1 MLGSKMK
8 QVRFQSTLES
18 VAEHPFDPLMSHQ
31 THTEPIPH
39 YWSPREDDPY
49 TITKSRTS
57 TFHLVGNGAY
67 TDTKG
72 ERFSKVVL
80 WNSYQADEI
89 SCFALPQQ
97 DSETMAAQIYSKND
111 LLRMRQ
117 APAEVE
123 LQKNLRNKLKGK
135 VDLSRGHRKLGRI
148 PEEPR
153 EVPVERALALAPTSV
168 RQLDGTDSEW
178 KYRGRSDS
186 EDAQPQPISAPT
198 GIAAQRDE
206 GFQRFYRAVVSP
218 THVRVTAGGRIVP
231 NNRATFSPNP
241 KWAKDKPMSDN
252 APSHRVA
259 VQGQTEPSSF
269 QFPHVMPQMYPGFA
283 PGPGVGPVPPP
294 YTFIPWNMGMGGVG
308 MSMGANFGMPIAPT
322 PVVGANPALKKHRD
336 ATSSEQQSE
345 SGTIEKEASAA
356 SPLDFYDHTR
366 SLLLNNQW
374 MIPPTAPFY
383 PVPLAPSHGFN
394 GMAIPAPSAAPGG
407 GNRDMAN
414 AKKSDQSMENKGPH
428 HPSFSRMAT
437 AGTASQPNSSNLP
450 ISSIRPSEI
459 TRRHLD
465 ILRARLR
472 YLEDQLQF
480 NKHQIDERAV
490 ENDAQLARQF
500 IQQFET
506 NFEMQYNLEES
517 FYPKSKEMEAQRSYD
532 ATTPKPSEN
541 LNHQNLATAN
551 NCRPGSDYSEFCQNA
566 LSGEAKLHHG
576 SQTASD
582 SSLYRQA
589 LGGNLKRQKSET
601 RFGSGI
607 NSTKSVSAFAGSQP
621 LTGSLRSSRSG
632 TEKSRL
638 PLDAALAPPFQPRSE
653 TMLQTYDNT
662 FANSAGGFVKPG
674 SGVEAVNNPV
684 ASLSGEKVSWEALS
698 TPYVPQEDRVPY
710 LVGHL
715 PNGIGMDR
723 AQVTDFTYERELTED
738 ELRARHMYWGKAP
751 HDLQKG
757 LPKFNGKDFFPPSP
771 VKDHSADSTITRK
784 VPTQAG
790 KKAMSTL
797 QEQTLASDPFK
808 LLGQSGHLF
817 SRDGPGNST
826 QSETLP
832 GPEHN
837 LLRAAVAGAHH
848 DYGGPLKRGGNSLDE
863 LAAKN
868 PFRLAKL
875 PVVDPKESSSSD
887 EYDED
892 RELLFKGRKAM
903 QQAKYASTSLQSR
916 SAIVL
921 TMDNRTHNR
930 IWSSM
935 LNKGNS
941 SAGAVPGA
949 VSTTTAQG
957 VLPQYSGHATA
968 SLTPTISNNKASSR
982 TNLAKSNDAYPVKTN
997 EVLQGHQSENRPPG
1011 FNNAGGKR

>member
-1 MLGSKMK
+1 
-8 QVRFQSTLES
+8 
-18 VAEHPFDPLMSHQ
+18 
-31 THTEPIPH
+31 
-39 YWSPREDDPY
+39 
-49 TITKSRTS
+49 
-57 TFHLVGNGAY
+57 
-67 TDTKG
+67 
-72 ERFSKVVL
+72 
-80 WNSYQADEI
+80 
-89 SCFALPQQ
+89 
-97 DSETMAAQIYSKND
+97 MAAQIYSKND

-135 VDLSRGHRKLGRI
+135 VDLNDIVRAPGRGHRKLGRI

-153 EVPVERALALAPTSV
+153 EVSVEKDLALAPTSV

-186 EDAQPQPISAPT
+186 EDAQPQPISAPP
-198 GIAAQRDE
+198 GLVAQRDE

-241 KWAKDKPMSDN
+241 KWVKDKPMSDT

-259 VQGQTEPSSF
+259 VQGQTEHSSF
-269 QFPHVMPQMYPGFA
+269 QFPHIPLGSMPQMYAGFA
-283 PGPGVGPVPPP
+283 PGPGVASAQPP
-294 YTFIPWNMGMGGVG
+294 YTFIPWHMGMG

-322 PVVGANPALKKHRD
+322 PGVGANPALKKHRD

-345 SGTIEKEASAA
+345 SGVFEKEVSAA

-366 SLLLNNQW
+366 SILLNNQW

-383 PVPLAPSHGFN
+383 PVPLAPSQGFN
-394 GMAIPAPSAAPGG
+394 GMAIHAPSATPGG

-414 AKKSDQSMENKGPH
+414 AKKADQSMENKSSH
-428 HPSFSRMAT
+428 HLPFSKMAT
-437 AGTASQPNSSNLP
+437 TGTAPQPNSTSLP

-506 NFEMQYNLEES
+506 NYEMQFNLEES
-517 FYPKSKEMEAQRSYD
+517 FYPKMKEIETQRSYD
-532 ATTPKPSEN
+532 AATPKPSEN
-541 LNHQNLATAN
+541 LNHQNLAPAN
-551 NCRPGSDYSEFCQNA
+551 NCRSGSDYGAFYQDA
-566 LSGEAKLHHG
+566 LNGEAKFHYG
-576 SQTASD
+576 SQNASD

-589 LGGNLKRQKSET
+589 LSGNLKREKSET

-621 LTGSLRSSRSG
+621 LTGSLRGSRSG
-632 TEKSRL
+632 NEKSRL

-653 TMLQTYDNT
+653 TMLQTYNKT
-662 FANSAGGFVKPG
+662 FVNAAGGFGKPG
-674 SGVEAVNNPV
+674 NGAETVNNSA
-684 ASLSGEKVSWEALS
+684 ASLSGERVSWDALS
-698 TPYVPQEDRVPY
+698 TPCVQQEDRVPY

-715 PNGIGMDR
+715 PNGIGLDR

-757 LPKFNGKDFFPPSP
+757 LPKFNGKDFYPPSP
-771 VKDHSADSTITRK
+771 LKDHSADSAVTRK
-784 VPTQAG
+784 MPTQAG
-790 KKAMSTL
+790 KTAMSTL
-797 QEQTLASDPFK
+797 QEQALAADPFK

-826 QSETLP
+826 QSESLP

-848 DYGGPLKRGGNSLDE
+848 TCGGALKRGGNSYDE

-868 PFRLAKL
+868 PFRLSKL
-875 PVVDPKESSSSD
+875 PIVDPKESSSSD
-887 EYDED
+887 ECDED

-903 QQAKYASTSLQSR
+903 QQAK
-916 SAIVL
+916 
-921 TMDNRTHNR
+921 THNR

-957 VLPQYSGHATA
+957 VLPQYAGHATA
-968 SLTPTISNNKASSR
+968 SLTPTIANNRASSR
-982 TNLAKSNDAYPVKTN
+982 TNMAKSNDAYHVKTN
-997 EVLQGHQSENRPPG
+997 DMLQGHQSENCPPG
-1011 FNNAGGKR
+1011 FNNAGTKR

>member
-1 MLGSKMK
+1 MLVSNMN

-18 VAEHPFDPLMSHQ
+18 ALLAEHPFDPLIVHQSHA
-31 THTEPIPH
+31 EPMPH
-39 YWSPREDDPY
+39 HWSSREDGPS

-57 TFHLVGNGAY
+57 TFGLVGNVS
-67 TDTKG
+67 
-72 ERFSKVVL
+72 FV
-80 WNSYQADEI
+80 
-89 SCFALPQQ
+89 
-97 DSETMAAQIYSKND
+97 KNPPHFKRVAND
-111 LLRMRQ
+111 VGDDIVR
-117 APAEVE
+117 AP
-123 LQKNLRNKLKGK
+123 G
-135 VDLSRGHRKLGRI
+135 RGHRKLGRI

-153 EVPVERALALAPTSV
+153 EVPVGKALALAPTSV

-241 KWAKDKPMSDN
+241 KWVKDKPMSDTV
-252 APSHRVA
+252 PSHRVA
-259 VQGQTEPSSF
+259 VQGQTEHPSF
-269 QFPHVMPQMYPGFA
+269 QFPHLNLGPVPQMYPGFA
-283 PGPGVGPVPPP
+283 PGPGVAPAPPP
-294 YTFIPWNMGMGGVG
+294 YTFIPWHMGMG
-308 MSMGANFGMPIAPT
+308 MSMGGNFGMPITPT

-345 SGTIEKEASAA
+345 SGTLEKEASAA

-366 SLLLNNQW
+366 SILLNNQW
-374 MIPPTAPFY
+374 MIPPTAPFF
-383 PVPLAPSHGFN
+383 PVPLAPSHGFS

-414 AKKSDQSMENKGPH
+414 AKKSDQSMENKGLH
-428 HPSFSRMAT
+428 HPSFSKMAT
-437 AGTASQPNSSNLP
+437 TGTAPQPNSTSLP

-517 FYPKSKEMEAQRSYD
+517 FYPKAKEMEAQRSYD
-532 ATTPKPSEN
+532 ATPKPSEN

-551 NCRPGSDYSEFCQNA
+551 DCRSGSDYGAYCQDA
-566 LSGEAKLHHG
+566 LDGEAKPHHA
-576 SQTASD
+576 SQNASD

-589 LGGNLKRQKSET
+589 LSGNLKREKSET

-653 TMLQTYDNT
+653 TMLQTYNKT
-662 FANSAGGFVKPG
+662 FANSAGGFGKPG
-674 SGVEAVNNPV
+674 SGVEAVNNPT
-684 ASLSGEKVSWEALS
+684 ASLSGERVSWDAFS
-698 TPYVPQEDRVPY
+698 TPCVPQEDRVPY

-771 VKDHSADSTITRK
+771 LKDHSADSAITRK
-784 VPTQAG
+784 MSTQAG
-790 KKAMSTL
+790 KKAISTL
-797 QEQTLASDPFK
+797 QEQSLAADPFK

-832 GPEHN
+832 GPEHS

-848 DYGGPLKRGGNSLDE
+848 DGGGALKRGGNSLDE

-868 PFRLAKL
+868 PFMLAKL

-887 EYDED
+887 ECDED

-903 QQAKYASTSLQSR
+903 QHA
-916 SAIVL
+916 
-921 TMDNRTHNR
+921 N
-930 IWSSM
+930 M

-982 TNLAKSNDAYPVKTN
+982 TTLAKPNDAYHVKTN
-997 EVLQGHQSENRPPG
+997 DMLQGHQSENRPPG